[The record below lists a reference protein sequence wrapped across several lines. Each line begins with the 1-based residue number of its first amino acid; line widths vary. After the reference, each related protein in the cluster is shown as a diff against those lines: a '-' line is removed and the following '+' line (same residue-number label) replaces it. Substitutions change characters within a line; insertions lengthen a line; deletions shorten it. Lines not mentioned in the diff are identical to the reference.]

1 MNYRQTLHYLFE
13 KLPMYQRVGAAAY
26 KANLDNTIALAN
38 ALGNPE
44 NKFRS
49 IHVAGTNGKGSVSHI
64 LASVCMEAGLKTGLY
79 TSPHL
84 LDFRERIMLNGK
96 MIPESTVIDFVQN
109 NQKIIELIQP
119 SFFEITVIMAFAYFA
134 HEKVDVAIIETG
146 LGGRLDSTNII
157 TPLASIITNIS
168 LEHEKLL
175 GDSIE
180 KIAKEKAGI
189 IKKQTA
195 VIIGEKKDS
204 TKETFLSKAK
214 ETSSPLVFAEEQY
227 AYNPHGIKDDQ
238 IDLELINLNT
248 KAHFKLS
255 CDLAGTYQGENIC
268 TCLTLFDTL
277 KNELPIS
284 KDEILKGIANVKRN
298 TSLRGRWE
306 IMRKEPYMVFDI
318 SHNPV
323 AITYMLEQ
331 LKSYTYNQL
340 HIVFG
345 MSDDKRIDDVLNLMP
360 KEAIYYF
367 AKPDV
372 PRGME
377 AIKLQQNALTHH
389 LMGESFV
396 DVGEAIKAS
405 ELNANKDDFILITGS
420 AFVVADAMHFLNQ

>member
-214 ETSSPLVFAEEQY
+214 ELSSPLVFAEEQY

-238 IDLELINLNT
+238 IELELINLNT

-345 MSDDKRIDDVLNLMP
+345 MSDDKR
-360 KEAIYYF
+360 
-367 AKPDV
+367 
-372 PRGME
+372 
-377 AIKLQQNALTHH
+377 
-389 LMGESFV
+389 
-396 DVGEAIKAS
+396 
-405 ELNANKDDFILITGS
+405 
-420 AFVVADAMHFLNQ
+420 

>member
-1 MNYRQTLHYLFE
+1 
-13 KLPMYQRVGAAAY
+13 
-26 KANLDNTIALAN
+26 
-38 ALGNPE
+38 
-44 NKFRS
+44 
-49 IHVAGTNGKGSVSHI
+49 
-64 LASVCMEAGLKTGLY
+64 
-79 TSPHL
+79 
-84 LDFRERIMLNGK
+84 

-214 ETSSPLVFAEEQY
+214 ELSSPLVFAEEQY

-238 IDLELINLNT
+238 IELELINLNT

-298 TSLRGRWE
+298 TSLHGRWE

-377 AIKLQQNALTHH
+377 AIKLQQNALRHH

-396 DVGEAIKAS
+396 DVGEAIKTS
-405 ELNANKDDFILITGS
+405 ESKANKDDFILITGS
-420 AFVVADAMHFLNQ
+420 AFVVADAMHFLNK